1 MSNVTPNITPIC
13 SIAAQ
18 IFVQQCSN
26 AANVYHLI
34 ADDRSDWQFPMLV
47 PMASYSIMVILSL
60 SELQNVSLLRK
71 REEIASTNESPSY
84 L

>member
-1 MSNVTPNITPIC
+1 
-13 SIAAQ
+13 
-18 IFVQQCSN
+18 
-26 AANVYHLI
+26 
-34 ADDRSDWQFPMLV
+34 MLV